1 MTAGTAIGEVGN
13 SGTTYVPHLH
23 VVFGFTNGSGR
34 FWSLPVDWA
43 DVQHRYL
50 QFPVMMMNVHK
61 LSLQNIDSIL
71 SWV

>member
-1 MTAGTAIGEVGN
+1 MGDALTAGTAIGEVGN

-43 DVQHRYL
+43 DVQHR
-50 QFPVMMMNVHK
+50 
-61 LSLQNIDSIL
+61 
-71 SWV
+71 